1 MSTNSKLQ
9 SAIHLAL
16 GLSAGVLAVSV
27 VPNVF
32 AQGIDAQ
39 DADADEAIEEVIV
52 TGSRIRR
59 ADIDSASPVTI
70 LERDDMIAR
79 VRADQP
85 VHDDWFLSLNLISD
99 SVVEFRRIPTPVG
112 PQTSNDAGDLDVFGS
127 GDQRD
132 KTQVTTP

>member
-16 GLSAGVLAVSV
+16 GISAGVLAVSV

-70 LERDDMIAR
+70 LEREDILAAGITDMG
-79 VRADQP
+79 Q
-85 VHDDWFLSLNLISD
+85 LIQKMPSM
-99 SVVEFRRIPTPVG
+99 
-112 PQTSNDAGDLDVFGS
+112 S
-127 GDQRD
+127 GDSAAPPP
-132 KTQVTTP
+132 TTAVTVRYSLIFVVWALTEP